1 MLVSP
6 TDRSAANWRT
16 PHSYARL
23 ARKYRTRAEK
33 HRKVR
38 KVPAPTAA
46 SFEFDD
52 FTVDLG
58 QRTLYRRGEPLPL
71 PSRAFDTLVYL
82 IEHRHRCVRKD
93 EIIGTIW
100 HDVVV
105 TDDSLIHAISV
116 LRRALGDERH
126 QPKFIQT
133 VPRRGYRFVAD
144 VKTPQAGVPAQDS
157 AAEDAAATPNPGSAG
172 DEFAETPPIAASA
185 SRLGHTHWLTAGVCV
200 AAAAAALLWLADSR
214 PPAEASLPSGIQLF
228 QPAPAGAS
236 LASGGV
242 LSPDGKYLAFVAS

>member
-133 VPRRGYRFVAD
+133 VPRRGYRFIAEVRA
-144 VKTPQAGVPAQDS
+144 TPAGAPAQDFRP
-157 AAEDAAATPNPGSAG
+157 EDGAAAQDSTRAY
-172 DEFAETPPIAASA
+172 DQLAETPSIAASA
-185 SRLGHTHWLTAGVCV
+185 ARLGRRRWLRSEEHTSELQSRENLVCR
-200 AAAAAALLWLADSR
+200 LLL
-214 PPAEASLPSGIQLF
+214 E
-228 QPAPAGAS
+228 
-236 LASGGV
+236 
-242 LSPDGKYLAFVAS
+242 K

>member
-1 MLVSP
+1 
-6 TDRSAANWRT
+6 
-16 PHSYARL
+16 ARL
-23 ARKYRTRAEK
+23 GPKYRTHSEK

-38 KVPAPTAA
+38 KVPAPPAA
-46 SFEFDD
+46 SIEFDE

-58 QRTLYRRGEPLPL
+58 QRTLYRRGEPVQL

-116 LRRALGDERH
+116 LRRVLGDERH

-133 VPRRGYRFVAD
+133 VPGGGDRCVAAIEP
-144 VKTPQAGVPAQDS
+144 PQAAEAPATAPVEVAS
-157 AAEDAAATPNPGSAG
+157 AAEVAEARAAGELAESPAVAARRAPELAESPSAAT
-172 DEFAETPPIAASA
+172 
-185 SRLGHTHWLTAGVCV
+185 R
-200 AAAAAALLWLADSR
+200 R
-214 PPAEASLPSGIQLF
+214 
-228 QPAPAGAS
+228 APE
-236 LASGGV
+236 LV
-242 LSPDGKYLAFVAS
+242 ESP